1 MAGFTGKNEN
11 PETVLPSNRKEWK
24 TFLQRKRR
32 YEQTIHPLRSEL
44 LQIVKEA
51 EREAEEIKRRAL
63 EEADSIRSSTRLNVE
78 GSPGPSNVTP
88 GEDVEGARCVR
99 GRNVMDEAPEIL
111 KFTQSFAA
119 EARAETE
126 KVLVD
131 ARAAVDNI
139 LSSAQTEAA
148 VITARSSA
156 TADSKQQRRREWD
169 ANRKRMQYWEG
180 RSVDMS
186 SDQPQSKTSTRDARR
201 RTIRKIMTDFVE
213 VFNMRTRAFS
223 LATKQLVC
231 ERFWVH
237 RTMSRLQP
245 SSLGCNYVEAMGQG
259 EGITDRWDEGT
270 LADVVE
276 VGDFFAV
283 EAEWPIDYNAEFWVL
298 QCTKPLHVLGH
309 TITDAYGETHDEE
322 STVLEGLW
330 YQQFGKSPTC
340 FVRYDSAPTS
350 VVAGRRVIHVRFA
363 LSPTGVLRNSPSFKL
378 SSDTLEA
385 VLASLQ
391 RY

>member
-1 MAGFTGKNEN
+1 M
-11 PETVLPSNRKEWK
+11 
-24 TFLQRKRR
+24 
-32 YEQTIHPLRSEL
+32 
-44 LQIVKEA
+44 VKEA

-63 EEADSIRSSTRLNVE
+63 EEADSIRSSARLNVG
-78 GSPGPSNVTP
+78 GSSGPSNVTP
-88 GEDVEGARCVR
+88 GEDVESARCVM
-99 GRNVMDEAPEIL
+99 GRNVVDEASEIL
-111 KFTQSFAA
+111 KFAQSFAA
-119 EARAETE
+119 EARAEAE
-126 KVLVD
+126 KALAD
-131 ARAAVDNI
+131 ARATADNI

-148 VITARSSA
+148 VITAGSSA
-156 TADSKQQRRREWD
+156 TTDSKQQRRREWD

-186 SDQPQSKTSTRDARR
+186 SDQPKSRSSTRDARG
-201 RTIRKIMTDFVE
+201 RTIQEIVTDLVE
-213 VFNMRTRAFS
+213 VFNKRTRTFS

-245 SSLGCNYVEAMGQG
+245 SSLGCNEDWDNCPNLEYIGSWALHNVHPKNTADVLDYVEAMGQG
-259 EGITDRWDEGT
+259 EGITDRWDERT

-276 VGDFFAV
+276 VGDFFAI
-283 EAEWPIDYNAEFWVL
+283 EAEWPNDYNAKFWVL

-309 TITDAYGETHDEE
+309 TITDAYGETHDEG
-322 STVLEGLW
+322 STVLEGIW

-363 LSPTGVLRNSPSFKL
+363 LNPTGVLRNSSSFKL

-385 VLASLQ
+385 ILTSLQ